1 MGPFILPQ
9 VTFDEVKLSGGNVI
23 MSWQTTQGQ
32 RYRVQRSDDMKSWV
46 NVGGLKQ
53 GTGNLLDYSRPASK
67 VSEFFRVVIP

>member
-1 MGPFILPQ
+1 
-9 VTFDEVKLSGGNVI
+9 
-23 MSWQTTQGQ
+23 
-32 RYRVQRSDDMKSWV
+32 MKSWV